1 MTMSPGCLLPA
12 LVAIALASPAGA
24 EPLPYRVDPQNG
36 KPGVTLEM
44 PYTFGT
50 HRETVTAVTG
60 EILLDPVALE
70 VAGGELVVPLDAI
83 RSGDATR
90 GCHLRSSLG
99 LDYARSRFP
108 GEHVCDDRD
117 RLPAEGPD
125 AIAFREVRID
135 VTGAR
140 PRGDPGVLAQG
151 RPVSVDVEGRLTIH
165 GVTRP
170 LRLELEVSRDAAAPG
185 ALRVRGRLPVKLAD
199 HGVVVKSAR
208 VLLVTVS
215 AGEQAAAVID
225 ARLVPV
231 AR

>member
-1 MTMSPGCLLPA
+1 
-12 LVAIALASPAGA
+12 
-24 EPLPYRVDPQNG
+24 
-36 KPGVTLEM
+36 M

-70 VAGGELVVPLDAI
+70 ASGGELAVPLDGI
-83 RSGDATR
+83 RSDDSTR

-108 GEHVCDDRD
+108 KEHACDGRD

-125 AIAFREVRID
+125 AVAFPEVRID
-135 VTGAR
+135 VTRARSLGDAGA
-140 PRGDPGVLAQG
+140 LAEG
-151 RPVSVDVEGRLTIH
+151 RPVSVDVVGRLTIH

-170 LRLELEVSRDAAAPG
+170 LRLGLAVTRDPAAPS

-199 HGVVVKSAR
+199 HDVVVKSAR
-208 VLLVTVS
+208 VLLVTIS
-215 AGEQAAAVID
+215 ADEEAAVLID